1 MKTVGEV
8 SALAGITVRTLHH
21 YDELG
26 LLSPSSR
33 SDSGY
38 RLYSER
44 DLERL
49 QEILGWRAL
58 GFSLEEIAELLDDA
72 GHDRLAALRAQ
83 RELVD
88 SELARFAGLARALDR
103 AIATIEHGHQPQ
115 EEAMFNGFD
124 PSQYEDEAHE
134 RWGHTDAYKE
144 STRRV
149 ASYGEEQWRE
159 IKAQAQEIERLFAEL
174 KRSGQLPDAEPAR
187 AAAEQARLHI
197 ERWFYPCSR
206 EMHRALGEMYVA
218 DLRFAS
224 NYEKI
229 EPGLA
234 AYVRDAILANATGA
248 EEPATR
254 HA

>member
-1 MKTVGEV
+1 MKTIGEV

-21 YDELG
+21 YDERG
-26 LLSPSSR
+26 LLSPGGR
-33 SDSGY
+33 TESGY
-38 RLYSER
+38 RLYSDS

-58 GFSLEEIAELLDDA
+58 GFSLGEIGGLLDAA
-72 GHDRLAALRAQ
+72 GHERLSALRTQ

-88 SELARFAGLARALDR
+88 TELARLAGLAQALDR
-103 AIATIEHGHQPQ
+103 AIATIEQGDKQQ
-115 EEAMFNGFD
+115 EETMFVGFD
-124 PSQYEDEAHE
+124 PSDYEDEARE

-144 STRRV
+144 SASQA
-149 ASYGEEQWRE
+149 ASYSEEQWRE
-159 IKAQAQEIERLFAEL
+159 IKARAQEIELRLAEL
-174 KRSGQLPDAEPAR
+174 KRSGQPADGEPAR

-197 ERWFYPCSR
+197 DRWSYPCSR

-218 DLRFAS
+218 DPRFAA
-224 NYEKI
+224 NYEKV

-234 AYVRDAILANATGA
+234 VYVRDAIVANAFAA
-248 EEPATR
+248 EA